1 MNINYGLKLQQSQKL
16 MMTPELRQAIKILQ
30 LSAIELGQY
39 VNQILLEN
47 PLMEVKEEATP
58 FSNEQRKEKD
68 INWEEYLRDYRE
80 NRNYRG
86 FTGMREVKEEFSLEN
101 LVVQDIN
108 LQEHLLSQL
117 GCLSLTFLQQRV
129 GQYLIG
135 NINPAG
141 YLMVTAEQA
150 ASDLKVPQ
158 KLVKEVL
165 QFIQNFDPSGVGARN
180 LRECLLLQLK
190 QQNILN
196 EDLMKLIGKHL
207 ADLGDGK
214 YHKVADALNL
224 SVIRIQELADIIKQL
239 NPKPGASF
247 ASGERIR
254 YIAPDIFIEQV
265 GGEYIIMLN
274 DRLLPSLAISQAYN
288 SIYLREGVVDENT
301 KKFVENKLNQA
312 MWVIQSIEHRQKTL
326 YRLAKILLKKQRQFF
341 DKGIKYLQPL
351 TLKQV
356 AGELEV
362 HESTVSRA
370 TTNKYIQT
378 PHGLFE
384 LKFFF
389 SSGYKLDTGISA
401 SAESIK
407 KLIQEIITTEE
418 PTRPY
423 SDQALAELLQ
433 EKGLNIARRTI
444 TKYRHELGILNR
456 GQRRRY

>member
-1 MNINYGLKLQQSQKL
+1 

-47 PLMEVKEEATP
+47 PLMEVKEEASP
-58 FSNEQRKEKD
+58 FTIERRKDKD
-68 INWEEYLRDYRE
+68 INWEGYLRDYRE
-80 NRNYRG
+80 NRNYEG
-86 FTGMREVKEEFSLEN
+86 YTGMREVKEEFPLEN
-101 LVVQDIN
+101 LIVQDVN
-108 LQEHLLSQL
+108 LPEHLLSQL
-117 GCLSLTFLQQRV
+117 GCLSLTDLQQRV

-135 NINPAG
+135 NINTTG
-141 YLMVTAEQA
+141 YLTVTVEQA
-150 ASDLKVPQ
+150 ARDLEVPPEQ
-158 KLVKEVL
+158 VKEVL
-165 QFIQNFDPSGVGARN
+165 QLIQNFEPAGVGARN

-190 QQNILN
+190 LQNILN
-196 EDLMKLIGKHL
+196 DDVKILIEKHL
-207 ADLGDGK
+207 DDLGAGK
-214 YHKVADALNL
+214 CQKVAAALNL
-224 SVIRIQELADIIKQL
+224 SVTRVQELADIIKKL

-254 YIAPDIFIEQV
+254 YIAPDIFIELV
-265 GGEYIIMLN
+265 GGEYRILLN
-274 DRLLPSLAISQAYN
+274 DRLLPRLAISQAYT
-288 SIYLREGVVDENT
+288 SVYLREGADDEKT

-326 YRLAKILLKKQRQFF
+326 YRLAEILLKKQRQFF
-341 DKGIKYLQPL
+341 EKGIKYLQPL
-351 TLKQV
+351 TLKQI
-356 AGELEV
+356 AEELEV

-370 TTNKYIQT
+370 TTNKYMQT

-389 SSGYKLDTGISA
+389 SSGYKMDTGTST

-407 KLIQEIITTEE
+407 KFLQEMIATED

-423 SDQALAELLQ
+423 SDQALVELLQ
-433 EKGLNIARRTI
+433 KKGLNIARRTI
-444 TKYRHELGILNR
+444 TKYRNELGILNR

>member
-1 MNINYGLKLQQSQKL
+1 MNIHYGLNLQQSQKL

-47 PLMEVKEEATP
+47 PLMEVKEEADP
-58 FSNEQRKEKD
+58 FTTEQRKEKD
-68 INWEEYLRDYRE
+68 INWENYLRDYRE
-80 NRNYRG
+80 NRNYEG
-86 FTGMREVKEEFSLEN
+86 YTGMWEVKEEFPWEN
-101 LVVQDIN
+101 LIVHDVN

-117 GCLSLTFLQQRV
+117 GCLPLTDLQQRV

-135 NINPAG
+135 NINSTG
-141 YLMVTAEQA
+141 YLTVTVEQA
-150 ASDLKVPQ
+150 AYDLKVPK
-158 KLVKEVL
+158 KLVEEVL
-165 QFIQNFDPSGVGARN
+165 QLVQSFEPAGVGARH

-190 QQNILN
+190 QQNLLN
-196 EDLMKLIGKHL
+196 EEVKKLIEEYL
-207 ADLGDGK
+207 DDLGAGK
-214 YHKVADALNL
+214 YQKVAAALNL
-224 SVIRIQELADIIKQL
+224 SVIRIQELADLIKKL

-254 YIAPDIFIEQV
+254 YIAPDIFIERV
-265 GGEYIIMLN
+265 GGEYLILLN
-274 DRLLPSLAISQAYN
+274 DRLLPRLTISKAYS
-288 SIYLREGVVDENT
+288 SIYLREGAVDEKT

-312 MWVIQSIEHRQKTL
+312 MWVIQSINHRQRTL

-356 AGELEV
+356 AEELGV

-370 TTNKYIQT
+370 TTNKYMQT

-389 SSGYKLDTGISA
+389 SSGYKMDTGRST
-401 SAESIK
+401 SVESIK
-407 KLIQEIITTEE
+407 KFLQEVIATED

-423 SDQALAELLQ
+423 SDQALADLMEK
-433 EKGLNIARRTI
+433 KGLKIARRTI
-444 TKYRHELGILNR
+444 TKYRNELGILNR